1 MNARA
6 EPESKSIMATTKPL
20 RHFSFS
26 LPEGLDPQPELAE
39 LRRDEPVAR
48 VLLPSGDIA
57 WMITRYDDVRTVL
70 ADQRF
75 SRAAAAT
82 FGGPRITAGRPS
94 LPSSILAA
102 DPPAHTRLRKLVA
115 PAFTARRSKQLSPY
129 IEGLVVDL
137 LEAMEH
143 VGAPADLVTYLTQPL
158 PLAVICELMG
168 IPDTGGE
175 PFHAWADAMKSVTA
189 QPAEATA
196 AALADMTAYLSE
208 LVAVKRVDLTDDL
221 LGTLITARDQ
231 QERLSEEELVSF
243 CLVLL
248 LGGYQTTAERLA
260 GMIYTLLCHPDQLDL
275 LRAYP
280 DRVSAAVEEL
290 LRFPQFT
297 ATGLF
302 RVVTEDLELGGVV
315 LRAGEAVM
323 PIVASANRDE
333 SIFANAD
340 QLDVFRTDNPHLTF
354 GHGVHHCLGAQLAR
368 IELTEALGA
377 LLRRFPGLRLAGPEH
392 PTLWKTGLTVR
403 APRSLPVCW

>member
-1 MNARA
+1 
-6 EPESKSIMATTKPL
+6 MAATKPL

-70 ADQRF
+70 ADPRF
-75 SRAAAAT
+75 SRAAAAAA
-82 FGGPRITAGRPS
+82 GGPRITSGRPS

-115 PAFTARRSKQLSPY
+115 PAFTARRSKQLRSS
-129 IEGLVVDL
+129 IAGLVADL
-137 LEAMEH
+137 LDTMNH
-143 VGAPADLVTYLTQPL
+143 GGAPADLVTHLTQPL

-168 IPDTGGE
+168 VPDSGRE
-175 PFHAWADAMKSVTA
+175 PFHAWADALKSVTA
-189 QPAEATA
+189 QPAESTA
-196 AALADMTAYLSE
+196 AALSQMTAYLGE
-208 LVAVKRVDLTDDL
+208 LVAAKRADPTDDL
-221 LGTLITARDQ
+221 LSTLITARDQ
-231 QERLSEEELVSF
+231 HEQLSEEELVSF

-260 GMIYTLLCHPDQLDL
+260 GMIYTLLSHPDQLDL

-280 DRVSAAVEEL
+280 DRMSTAVEEL
-290 LRFPQFT
+290 LRYPQFT
-297 ATGLF
+297 ATGLL
-302 RVVTEDLELGGVV
+302 RIVTEDLELGGVT

-323 PIVASANRDE
+323 PIVSSANRDE
-333 SIFANAD
+333 AVFAQAD
-340 QLDVFRTDNPHLTF
+340 QLDLFRTDNPHLTF

-377 LLRRFPGLRLAGPEH
+377 LLHRFPGLRLAGPEH
-392 PTLWKTGLTVR
+392 PPLWKTGLTIR
-403 APRSLPVCW
+403 APRSLPICW

>member
-1 MNARA
+1 
-6 EPESKSIMATTKPL
+6 MATTKPL
-20 RHFSFS
+20 RRFSFS

-70 ADQRF
+70 ADPRF
-75 SRAAAAT
+75 SRAAAAASS
-82 FGGPRITAGRPS
+82 GPRITAGRPS

-115 PAFTARRSKQLSPY
+115 PAFTARRSKQLRSY
-129 IEGLVVDL
+129 IAGLVTDL
-137 LEAMEH
+137 LETMEN
-143 VGAPADLVTYLTQPL
+143 VGAPADLVTHLTQPL

-168 IPDTGGE
+168 VPDTGRE
-175 PFHAWADAMKSVTA
+175 PFHAWADALKSVTA

-196 AALADMTAYLSE
+196 AALADMTDYLGE
-208 LVAVKRVDLTDDL
+208 LVAAKRADPTDDV
-221 LGTLITARDQ
+221 LGTLIAARDQ

-248 LGGYQTTAERLA
+248 LGGYQTTAERFA
-260 GMIYTLLCHPDQLDL
+260 GMIYTLLRHPDQLDL
-275 LRAYP
+275 LRAHP
-280 DRVSAAVEEL
+280 DRVSTAVEEL
-290 LRFPQFT
+290 LRYPQFT
-297 ATGLF
+297 ATGLL
-302 RVVTEDLELGGVV
+302 RVVTEDLELGGVM
-315 LRAGEAVM
+315 LRSGEAVM
-323 PIVASANRDE
+323 PIVSSANRDE
-333 SIFANAD
+333 SVFTNAD
-340 QLDVFRTDNPHLTF
+340 QLDLFRTDNPHLTF

-392 PTLWKTGLTVR
+392 PPLWKTGLTIR

>member
-1 MNARA
+1 
-6 EPESKSIMATTKPL
+6 MATTKPL

-48 VLLPSGDIA
+48 VLLPSGDIV

-75 SRAAAAT
+75 SRTAAAAS
-82 FGGPRITAGRPS
+82 GGPRITAGRPS

-115 PAFTARRSKQLSPY
+115 PAFTAHRSKQLRSS
-129 IEGLVVDL
+129 IAVLVVDL
-137 LEAMEH
+137 LETMGN
-143 VGAPADLVTYLTQPL
+143 VGPPADLVIHLTQPL

-168 IPDTGGE
+168 VPDTSRK
-175 PFHAWADAMKSVTA
+175 PFHTWADALKNVTA
-189 QPAEATA
+189 QPAEATT
-196 AALADMTAYLSE
+196 AALAEMTDYLGE
-208 LVAVKRVDLTDDL
+208 LVAAKRADPTDDL

-260 GMIYTLLCHPDQLDL
+260 GMIYTLLRHPDQLDL

-280 DRVSAAVEEL
+280 GRVSTAVEEL
-290 LRFPQFT
+290 LRYPQFT
-297 ATGLF
+297 ATGLL
-302 RVVTEDLELGGVV
+302 RVVTEDLELGGVT

-323 PIVASANRDE
+323 PMMSSANRDE
-333 SIFANAD
+333 SIFVNAD
-340 QLDVFRTDNPHLTF
+340 QLDLFRTDNPHLSF
-354 GHGVHHCLGAQLAR
+354 GHGVHYCLGAQLAR
-368 IELTEALGA
+368 IELTEALDG

-392 PTLWKTGLTVR
+392 PPLWKTGLTIR

>member
-1 MNARA
+1 
-6 EPESKSIMATTKPL
+6 MATTKPL

-26 LPEGLDPQPELAE
+26 LPDGLDPQPELAE

-48 VLLPSGDIA
+48 VLLPSGDTA

-70 ADQRF
+70 ADPRF
-75 SRAAAAT
+75 SRAAAAAS
-82 FGGPRITAGRPS
+82 GGPRITAGRPS

-102 DPPAHTRLRKLVA
+102 DPPVHTRLRKLVA
-115 PAFTARRSKQLSPY
+115 PAFTARRSRELRSY
-129 IEGLVVDL
+129 IAGLIVDL
-137 LEAMEH
+137 LEAVEN
-143 VGAPADLVTYLTQPL
+143 VGAPADLVTHLTQPL
-158 PLAVICELMG
+158 PMAVICELMG
-168 IPDTGGE
+168 VPDTDRK
-175 PFHAWADAMKSVTA
+175 PFHVWADALKNVTA

-196 AALADMTAYLSE
+196 AALAEMTAYLGE
-208 LVAVKRVDLTDDL
+208 LVAAKRADPTDDL

-248 LGGYQTTAERLA
+248 LGGYQTTAERFA
-260 GMIYTLLCHPDQLDL
+260 GMIYTLLRHPDQLDL
-275 LRAYP
+275 LRAHP
-280 DRVSAAVEEL
+280 DRMSSAVEEL
-290 LRFPQFT
+290 LRYPQFT
-297 ATGLF
+297 ATGLL
-302 RVVTEDLELGGVV
+302 RVVTEDLELGGVM

-323 PIVASANRDE
+323 PIVSSANRDE
-333 SIFANAD
+333 SVFTNAD
-340 QLDVFRTDNPHLTF
+340 RIDLFRTDNPHLTF

-392 PTLWKTGLTVR
+392 PPLWKTGLTVR

>member
-1 MNARA
+1 MA
-6 EPESKSIMATTKPL
+6 ATTPL

-48 VLLPSGDIA
+48 VRLPSGDTA

-70 ADQRF
+70 ADPRF
-75 SRAAAAT
+75 SRAAAAAPS
-82 FGGPRITAGRPS
+82 GPRITAGRPS

-115 PAFTARRSKQLSPY
+115 SAFTTRRSKQLRSS
-129 IEGLVVDL
+129 IEGLVVEL
-137 LEAMEH
+137 LDTMENG
-143 VGAPADLVTYLTQPL
+143 GAPADLVTHLTQPL

-168 IPDTGGE
+168 VPDTGRE
-175 PFHAWADAMKSVTA
+175 PFHAWADALKSVTA
-189 QPAEATA
+189 QPAEATT
-196 AALADMTAYLSE
+196 AALADVTAYLGE
-208 LVAVKRVDLTDDL
+208 LVAATRADPTDDL
-221 LGTLITARDQ
+221 LSTLVVARDQ
-231 QERLSEEELVSF
+231 HERLSEEELVSF

-280 DRVSAAVEEL
+280 DRVATAVEEL
-290 LRFPQFT
+290 LRYPQFT
-297 ATGLF
+297 ATGLL
-302 RVVTEDLELGGVV
+302 RVVTEDLELGGVM
-315 LRAGEAVM
+315 LRAGDAVM
-323 PIVASANRDE
+323 PIMSSANRDE
-333 SIFANAD
+333 SVFTHAD
-340 QLDVFRTDNPHLTF
+340 QLDLFRADNPHLTF

-392 PTLWKTGLTVR
+392 PPLWKTGLTIR

>member
-1 MNARA
+1 
-6 EPESKSIMATTKPL
+6 MATTKPL

-48 VLLPSGDIA
+48 VLLPSGDTA

-70 ADQRF
+70 ADSRF
-75 SRAAAAT
+75 SRAAAAAPS
-82 FGGPRITAGRPS
+82 GPRITAGRPS

-115 PAFTARRSKQLSPY
+115 PAFTTRRSKQLRSS
-129 IEGLVVDL
+129 IAGLVVDL
-137 LEAMEH
+137 LGTMENG
-143 VGAPADLVTYLTQPL
+143 GAPADLATHLTQPL

-168 IPDTGGE
+168 VPDTDRE
-175 PFHAWADAMKSVTA
+175 PFHAWADALKSVTA
-189 QPAEATA
+189 QPAEATT
-196 AALADMTAYLSE
+196 AALAEMTAYLGE
-208 LVAVKRVDLTDDL
+208 LVAAKRADPTDDL

-260 GMIYTLLCHPDQLDL
+260 GMIYTLLRHPDQLDL

-280 DRVSAAVEEL
+280 DRMSTAVEEL
-290 LRFPQFT
+290 LRYPQFT
-297 ATGLF
+297 ATGLL
-302 RVVTEDLELGGVV
+302 RVVTEDLELGGVM
-315 LRAGEAVM
+315 LRAGDAVM
-323 PIVASANRDE
+323 PIMSSANRDE
-333 SIFANAD
+333 SVFTHAD
-340 QLDVFRTDNPHLTF
+340 QLDLFRTDNPHLTF

-392 PTLWKTGLTVR
+392 PPLWKTGLTIR